1 MIITSTCFFHG
12 PEEVDDPP
20 VVCHECGHLYPT
32 LMALRVDSDAARE
45 KINAPVLLNIQDET
59 VCPLCTHDL

>member
-1 MIITSTCFFHG
+1 MIVTSTCFFHG

-20 VVCHECGHLYPT
+20 FACHECGHLWAT
-32 LMALRVDSDAARE
+32 VESFREASDSARAAVYAS
-45 KINAPVLLNIQDET
+45 ILDHICDET